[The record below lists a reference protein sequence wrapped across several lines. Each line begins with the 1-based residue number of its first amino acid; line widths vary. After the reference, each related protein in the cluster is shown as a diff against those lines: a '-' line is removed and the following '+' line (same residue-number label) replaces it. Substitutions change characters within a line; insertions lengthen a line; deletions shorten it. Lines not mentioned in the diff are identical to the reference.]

1 MPKDYYMILGVSRGA
16 DLGQIKKAHRQIAKK
31 YHPDL
36 NRSETEERFRELQEA
51 YETLADVDKRK
62 QYDVELQKQRNSVRS
77 AGPPASAFE
86 RASHF
91 HSRDRFE
98 SLLDEFFEGFVPG
111 FFRPQRFK
119 APRKDLYFE
128 VILSPIEAFQG
139 GLFPIKFTVVE
150 RCTACQGSGH
160 RGRLVCQHCTG
171 HGGIESERE
180 FSLSIPPRT
189 VDGTR
194 VTLSMEDIG
203 LRVVD
208 LHVLVLVDPLLDE

>member
-36 NRSETEERFRELQEA
+36 TRSETEERFRELQEA

-62 QYDVELQKQRNSVRS
+62 RYDVELQKDRIPVRS

-86 RASHF
+86 PASHF
-91 HSRDRFE
+91 HSGDRFE
-98 SLLDEFFEGFVPG
+98 SLLDEFFEGIVPG
-111 FFRPQRFK
+111 FFGPQRFN

-128 VILSPIEAFQG
+128 VILSPFEAFQG
-139 GLFPIKFTVVE
+139 GLFPIKFTVFE
-150 RCTACQGSGH
+150 KCTACRGSGH
-160 RGRLVCQHCTG
+160 QGRLVCPQCAG

-203 LRVVD
+203 LRGVD
-208 LHVLVLVDPLLDE
+208 LHVLIQVDPLLDA